1 VTDLT
6 VVDATAD
13 DAGELCQVIRRA
25 FGARPTLDPPAS
37 AADVTEDEVRAAL
50 SAHGGLIARHGGR
63 PVGGMLFDRPDRHV
77 LALRRVSVDPG
88 HQGHG
93 VASAMVGCAEEA
105 AEELGVDA
113 VSLIARVELPDTIEF
128 WTRRGYALV
137 DRDGPFLTYGKLLPL
152 SRELVTADDTRAFGE
167 LLSALLRPG
176 DLVVLAG
183 DLGAGKT
190 TLTQGIGAGLGVRG
204 SVTSPTFVIQ
214 RVHPPLDSGP
224 PLVHVDAYRVGDAIE
239 LDDLDI
245 DAAIE
250 ESVTVVEWGVGI
262 AEELSD
268 QRLEVRLDRAAQATG
283 DVDPRVVTVR
293 PHGARWFGVPLR
305 SALTPQSPN
314 PQTPSPQSPNPQAQS
329 I

>member
-1 VTDLT
+1 VTALT

-13 DAGELCQVIRRA
+13 DAAELCQVIRRA

-37 AADVTEDEVRAAL
+37 ATDVTEDEVRTAL
-50 SAHGGLIARHGGR
+50 SEHGGLIARHDGQ
-63 PVGGMLFDRPDRHV
+63 PVGGMLFDRPEPYV
-77 LALRRVSVDPG
+77 LGLRRVSVDPG

-93 VASAMVGCAEEA
+93 VASAMVGCAEET
-105 AEELGVDA
+105 AEELGLDA
-113 VSLIARVELPDTIEF
+113 LSLIARIELPDTIEF
-128 WTRRGYALV
+128 WRRRGYAQV
-137 DRDGPFLTYGKLLPL
+137 RRDGPFLTYGKTLPL
-152 SRELVTADDTRAFGE
+152 TRELVTADDTRSFGE
-167 LLSALLRPG
+167 RLAALLRPG

-204 SVTSPTFVIQ
+204 SVKSPTFVIQ
-214 RVHPPLDSGP
+214 RVHPPLDAGP

-268 QRLEVRLDRAAQATG
+268 QRLEVRLDRATETC
-283 DVDPRVVTVR
+283 DIDPRVVTVR

-305 SALTPQSPN
+305 SALISPTPNSQS
-314 PQTPSPQSPNPQAQS
+314 QRT
-329 I
+329 

>member
-1 VTDLT
+1 VTALT
-6 VVDATAD
+6 VVDATTD
-13 DAGELCQVIRRA
+13 DAAELRQVIRRA
-25 FGARPTLDPPAS
+25 FRARPTLDPPAS
-37 AADVTEDEVRAAL
+37 ATDVTEEEVRTQL
-50 SAHGGLIARHGGR
+50 SAHGGLIARHDGE
-63 PVGGMLFDRPDRHV
+63 PVGGMLFDRPDEQV

-88 HQGHG
+88 YQGHG
-93 VASAMVGCAEEA
+93 VASAMVGCAEDV
-105 AEELGVDA
+105 AEVLGLDA
-113 VSLIARVELPDTIEF
+113 VSLIARVELPDTGEF
-128 WTRRGYALV
+128 WRRRGYALV
-137 DRDGPFLTYGKLLPL
+137 DRDGPFLTYGKMLPL
-152 SRELVTADDTRAFGE
+152 SRELVTADDTRAFGRR
-167 LLSALLRPG
+167 LAALLRPG

-245 DAAIE
+245 DASIE

-268 QRLEVRLDRAAQATG
+268 QRLEVRLDRAAEATG
-283 DVDPRVVTVR
+283 DVDPRIVTLR
-293 PHGARWFGVPLR
+293 PYGARWFGLPLR
-305 SALTPQSPN
+305 STLMHLTPK
-314 PQTPSPQSPNPQAQS
+314 PQSQS
-329 I
+329 T